1 MPFIFQLYIFMPTS
15 IPSDVRLLLFA
26 KSVTIRGMDVIT
38 LDGPSKTGKTHL
50 GSHMRTELA
59 PEVDGLIRFDSI
71 GNFFRRMTAVIIEEV
86 GPTPDEAEMLAQ
98 LYKVIV
104 SEVAFDNDRD
114 WPDLGSD
121 EINNLASTV
130 GPHAQSTL
138 ETWAD
143 RASAIARAQRTD
155 LWIVDGRNPSRTLG
169 SELKKPDMHL
179 VLDLFVHT
187 EVEMAAERTG
197 TDLAQLKRR
206 RAQDVAGPNPLLV
219 YPAKSVPY
227 EPITVGPSDKWFMP
241 VTVEAQ
247 VIADTWHADSLL
259 PTPVFLDTTTL
270 GDTDDDLGLEKF
282 LTAGTDLAR
291 TALQWYN
298 DRDV

>member
-1 MPFIFQLYIFMPTS
+1 
-15 IPSDVRLLLFA
+15 
-26 KSVTIRGMDVIT
+26 MDVIT

-59 PEVDGLIRFDSI
+59 AWVDGLIRFDSI

-86 GPTPDEAEMLAQ
+86 GPNPDETEMLAQ
-98 LYKVIV
+98 LHKVIV
-104 SEVAFDNDRD
+104 SEVAFDNDRN
-114 WPDLGSD
+114 WPDLNSA
-121 EINNLASTV
+121 EVNNLVSTV
-130 GPHAQSTL
+130 GPHAQATK

-143 RASAIARAQRTD
+143 RASSIARSIGTD

-169 SELKKPDMHL
+169 PELKKPDMRL

-187 EVEMAAERTG
+187 DVGVAAERSK
-197 TDLAQLKRR
+197 TDAEQLIRR
-206 RAQDVAGPNPLLV
+206 RDQDMAEPNPLLV
-219 YPAKSVPY
+219 YPVTSVPY
-227 EPITVGPSDKWFMP
+227 EPIMVGPSDKQFVP
-241 VTVEAQ
+241 ALTEEAK
-247 VIADTWHADSLL
+247 VIADTWHAGTPL

-270 GDTDDDLGLEKF
+270 GDTDPDLGLERF

-291 TALQWYN
+291 AALQWYN

>member
-1 MPFIFQLYIFMPTS
+1 M
-15 IPSDVRLLLFA
+15 R
-26 KSVTIRGMDVIT
+26 VIT

-50 GSHMRTELA
+50 GRHMRTELG
-59 PEVDGLIRFDSI
+59 PLVGGLVRFDST
-71 GNFFRRMTAVIIEEV
+71 GDFFRRMTAMIIREA
-86 GPTPDEAEMLAQ
+86 GPSPDEDEMLTQ
-98 LYKVIV
+98 LHKVIA
-104 SEVAFDNDRD
+104 SEVAFDDDHD
-114 WPDLGSD
+114 WPDLHSD
-121 EINNLASTV
+121 EINNLVSTV
-130 GPHAQSTL
+130 GPHAQSTKA
-138 ETWAD
+138 TWAD
-143 RASAIARAQRTD
+143 RASSIARSTGTD

-187 EVEMAAERTG
+187 EVEMAAERSG

-206 RAQDVAGPNPLLV
+206 RAQDVAEPRPLLV
-219 YPAKSVPY
+219 CPIKSVPY
-227 EPITVGPSDKWFMP
+227 EPITVDPSDKWFMP

-270 GDTDDDLGLEKF
+270 GATDDDLGLGKF